1 MALDA
6 SIPILVVDDHATI
19 VRILKNLL
27 KQIGFQE
34 IDDAQDGGS
43 ALARMREKPYGLV
56 IADWYMEPMNG
67 LDLVREMRKD
77 ETLKETPFIMVSAE
91 SKGERVMI
99 AKEAGVDNYIVKP
112 FNVVTLKAK
121 IAAVLGE

>member
-6 SIPILVVDDHATI
+6 SLPILVVDDHATI

-27 KQIGFQE
+27 KQIGFKDV
-34 IDDAQDGGS
+34 DDAQDGGA
-43 ALARMREKPYGLV
+43 ALELMREKPYGLV
-56 IADWYMEPMNG
+56 IADWYMAPMNG

-77 ETLKETPFIMVSAE
+77 EILKETPFIMVSAE

-112 FNVVTLKAK
+112 FNAVTLKAK
-121 IAAVLGE
+121 IEAVLGE